1 MSLAEAKLLRQKQRI
16 EKAEAAL
23 AAPPSLSERHTTRAG
38 KPKQWKPFDLAA
50 ERSNQIF
57 LPEGGVP
64 VTEVRI
70 NTFRPPPTRDSSL
83 SRSMSSLSQRTT
95 GTSQADMDLHDS
107 IDHGFQLYTTR
118 KGRRNVEQLGAYEN
132 EPEKKQTTVEG
143 TVDLREIYKVGPHV
157 FGNALPGVNFIAENV
172 GLREGQVQFVQHPN
186 GDISAQQWSSSG
198 YQWVNIGMFSNIR
211 KKVEGQLA
219 ADRLKGET
227 ADQTLLQHT
236 LAYFRAVAKQREASV
251 TGEPFGVKEIQALL
265 PDAKPA
271 VKASPLPK
279 KAAPVIEPSEPTRD
293 EPDPNPTEHEP
304 TNASTILDR
313 PQLAQ
318 QQPTYP
324 YRNYSGHLY
333 DSSKHNQYQQS
344 AQSHVYNAQMP
355 SRSVQTNPGY
365 FDVNATSKL
374 HDPFYPDSNALH
386 QSSYFRDMYPTTYGS
401 NQYNLP
407 SQASAIH
414 NPSADPYAAP
424 RARPTGSS
432 RFFGEAAPFVPAT
445 QQQKTEDSTAVPLNP
460 RTVMRGSL
468 MEIAAQ
474 AKGRSISQTT
484 IDRLPPYEPL
494 KAQATPQKE
503 QTPPSSDL
511 KRTVANPSGI
521 VPPKETPSSA
531 ASLNGSSR
539 LTTVAHEANLKHSTP
554 DRQWTTRG
562 MDGSLAINSDHI
574 PHELNAQSLNGPY
587 FGDLP
592 GMPGSAGKRL
602 PDPIGP
608 KKTPNEELKE
618 WYHDGNTLARQQQY
632 YHHIKRAQHLDASL
646 GSQSSSS
653 PASSFTKTT
662 PAKKG
667 LLTQDDS
674 MTRLLIPVLENLSSY
689 VQGPKEKRR
698 GYFCPWGPAP
708 EFAIDRSENG
718 NQSFFDGEWR
728 APPQRVG
735 RDARYRAV
743 PDMGGGLSHLRFGAF
758 GSSDHVR
765 PGDSGLIF
773 SGERLAVGSV
783 AGTPGRLGGAGLVG
797 GLLDGRFAVGLTPSR
812 GRF

>member
-23 AAPPSLSERHTTRAG
+23 AVPPPLNERQTTRPG
-38 KPKQWKPFDLAA
+38 KLKQWKPFDLAA
-50 ERSNQIF
+50 ERPNQIV

-83 SRSMSSLSQRTT
+83 TRSMSSLSQRTT
-95 GTSQADMDLHDS
+95 GTSQADMDHHDS
-107 IDHGFQLYTTR
+107 IDQGFQLYTTR

-143 TVDLREIYKVGPHV
+143 TADLREVYKV

-172 GLREGQVQFVQHPN
+172 GLREGQLQFVQHPN

-211 KKVEGQLA
+211 KKIEGQLA

-227 ADQTLLQHT
+227 ADQTLLQNT

-251 TGEPFGVKEIQALL
+251 TGEPFGLKEIQALL
-265 PDAKPA
+265 PDAKQA

-279 KAAPVIEPSEPTRD
+279 KAAPVFEPPEPTY
-293 EPDPNPTEHEP
+293 EESNPNLIEHAP
-304 TNASTILDR
+304 TNANTRSDR
-313 PQLAQ
+313 TQLSQ
-318 QQPTYP
+318 QQPA
-324 YRNYSGHLY
+324 YSYGNFTGHIY
-333 DSSKHNQYQQS
+333 DSYKQGQYQQS
-344 AQSHVYNAQMP
+344 TQSHVYNTQMP
-355 SRSVQTNPGY
+355 SRNVQTNPGY
-365 FDVNATSKL
+365 FDVSATSKL
-374 HDPFYPDSNALH
+374 HDPFYPDSNVWH
-386 QSSYFRDMYPTTYGS
+386 QNPYYRDTYPTTYGS
-401 NQYNLP
+401 NRYNLS

-414 NPSADPYAAP
+414 NTVADRYAAP
-424 RARPTGSS
+424 RTGQTGSS

-445 QQQKTEDSTAVPLNP
+445 QQQQTTDSTAIPPNP
-460 RTVMRGSL
+460 RTAMRGSL

-474 AKGRSISQTT
+474 AKGRSLSQTT
-484 IDRLPPYEPL
+484 IETFPPYEPL
-494 KAQATPQKE
+494 RVQATPQKE
-503 QTPPSSDL
+503 QTPPSSEL

-531 ASLNGSSR
+531 ASVTGSSR
-539 LTTVAHEANLKHSTP
+539 LTTIAYDENLKHSTP
-554 DRQWTTRG
+554 DRQWTARD
-562 MDGSLAINSDHI
+562 MDSSLRVNSDHI
-574 PHELNAQSLNGPY
+574 PHELNPQCLNGPY

-608 KKTPNEELKE
+608 KKTPNEELKD
-618 WYHDGNTLARQQQY
+618 WYHNGNTLARQQQY
-632 YHHIKRAQHLDASL
+632 YHHIKRAQLLDASL
-646 GSQSSSS
+646 ASQSSSS

-662 PAKKG
+662 PAKKE
-667 LLTQDDS
+667 LPIQDDS
-674 MTRLLIPVLENLSSY
+674 MTRLLIPVLDNLSSY

-698 GYFCPWGPAP
+698 GYFFPWGPAP

-735 RDARYRAV
+735 RDARYRAI
-743 PDMGGGLSHLRFGAF
+743 PDMDGGISHLRFGGF
-758 GSSDHVR
+758 GSPDHVR

-773 SGERLAVGSV
+773 GGERLAVGSV
-783 AGTPGRLGGAGLVG
+783 AGTPGRLGGAALGSN
-797 GLLDGRFAVGLTPSR
+797 LLDGRFAVGLTPSR